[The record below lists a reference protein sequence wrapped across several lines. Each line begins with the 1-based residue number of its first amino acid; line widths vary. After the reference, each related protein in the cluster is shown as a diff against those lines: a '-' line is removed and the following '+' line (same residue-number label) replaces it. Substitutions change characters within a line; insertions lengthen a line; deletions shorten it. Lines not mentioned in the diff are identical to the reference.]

1 MRLQAKLAAAEAVAS
16 KAEQRTS
23 RINPGRIEG
32 MATDPYEPPEI
43 IALAQGIADEFGVG
57 LRVEGWIGATGH
69 QGQEFAINL
78 NGQRC
83 ALELG
88 EQDILGFASDQQARM
103 RVEERIRHQLKTICS
118 GS

>member
-1 MRLQAKLAAAEAVAS
+1 
-16 KAEQRTS
+16 
-23 RINPGRIEG
+23 

-43 IALAQGIADEFGVG
+43 VALAQSIADEFGVG
-57 LRVEGWIGATGH
+57 LRVEGWIGSTGH
-69 QGQEFAINL
+69 QGREFAINL

-88 EQDILGFASDQQARM
+88 EQDILDFESDQQVRM